1 MTIALTVLGSLC
13 SDFITVDNFMLLTV
27 CNVWK
32 HLILQ
37 HLKCRQVLSQKYPLQ
52 GRGRSFWTR
61 NWKLKPNKNVAFSF
75 LYIQAGKIEKLDQR
89 LKRWRVIELRKQ
101 CFTAHKAAAALS
113 LTSHCRWAGQ
123 SLVQNDQVKF
133 CEKIIFCPK
142 IREIGRRQEYL
153 RP

>member
-1 MTIALTVLGSLC
+1 MYTRERPPRPPPSSSRSISSSSRVA
-13 SDFITVDNFMLLTV
+13 
-27 CNVWK
+27 
-32 HLILQ
+32 LQ
-37 HLKCRQVLSQKYPLQ
+37 HCSAGRSVTPAAGATSTSDLRSFKYVTTGCRSNFDKTQSSELKAKKKYSIYLKCR
-52 GRGRSFWTR
+52 GRSSWTR

-123 SLVQNDQVKF
+123 SLV
-133 CEKIIFCPK
+133 
-142 IREIGRRQEYL
+142 
-153 RP
+153 